1 LTNARAFLSA
11 LARDVRGNTIAIMA
25 AALVPLA
32 GMVGGGVDISRMY
45 IVKTRLQH
53 ACDAGALAGR
63 KAMAAGVWSQ
73 SNYMPRT
80 EAEKFFDANIQA
92 SPYGATT
99 LTRAFAESGGKV
111 TGTASAVVPM
121 TLMRIFGRT
130 TETLSVT
137 CDAEMRLPNTD
148 VMFVLDVTG
157 SMDDKAVSSDTD
169 DKITS
174 LKKSVKCFFEVVANL
189 NTNATCTTTPAGGG
203 IPNTVQIRFGFMPY
217 STNVNVGKLL
227 PTSYFANSWPYQSRE
242 AVYRDQSQTT
252 VTQGTPYQYQS
263 PSDENEGTGSW
274 STETTWDNVTSS
286 WCNNQSVPANSATTW
301 DGTETNPYSQSQ
313 TGSNPIVYSWRTQQ
327 DGWYYEYQRTYSS
340 WQDRCRIQR
349 RRIDIEQTRYWRR
362 SDTSATTT
370 TQVFDE
376 YRYARLTKDISGLKS
391 GTSWNSSF
399 QLPIGTN
406 GANKTISW
414 DGCIEERRTV
424 RTTDFDPIPA
434 DADDLDI
441 DAIPSQS
448 DANSLWGPALP
459 DMIYTRQLQSG
470 GWWGTTGSMDR
481 AEVNTDDEYLNASS
495 YYCPREA
502 RKLQSWST
510 ASSFETYVDSLTPTG
525 NTYHDIGLLWGARFM
540 SAEGIFASENA
551 HTPAGGDIARHMIFM
566 TDGEACTGATNYTA
580 YGIPWYDRR
589 QTPDNTVP
597 TDGCL
602 TTGTL
607 TQQVNLR
614 TAALCEAVKNKNI
627 TLWVIWFGA
636 SNTTIEDML
645 EDCATDGR
653 YFAARN
659 SADLQQTFSSIASQ
673 ISQLRL
679 TR

>member
-1 LTNARAFLSA
+1 
-11 LARDVRGNTIAIMA
+11 MA

-32 GMVGGGVDISRMY
+32 GMVGGGVDLSRMY

-63 KAMAAGVWSQ
+63 KAMGGGVWSQ
-73 SNYMPRT
+73 SSYAPRT
-80 EAEKFFDANIQA
+80 QAERFFDANIQA
-92 SPYGATT
+92 SPYGATS
-99 LTRAFAESGGKV
+99 LTKSYSESGGKV

-189 NTNATCTTTPAGGG
+189 DTTASCSTTPSGTGVSSS
-203 IPNTVQIRFGFMPY
+203 VQIRFGFMPY

-227 PTSYFANSWPYQSRE
+227 PTSYFANTWTYQSRE
-242 AVYRDQSQTT
+242 PRYRT
-252 VTQGTPYQYQS
+252 V
-263 PSDENEGTGSW
+263 
-274 STETTWDNVTSS
+274 
-286 WCNNQSVPANSATTW
+286 
-301 DGTETNPYSQSQ
+301 
-313 TGSNPIVYSWRTQQ
+313 
-327 DGWYYEYQRTYSS
+327 
-340 WQDRCRIQR
+340 
-349 RRIDIEQTRYWRR
+349 
-362 SDTSATTT
+362 TTT
-370 TQVFDE
+370 TWADGDVTQTSDSWSRSNSGSWQNASNNTTATSQSDCQSKVPGNELRYYSGNESGRRDETTTGTNPRTTTWNTRQYAYWYEYSFRDYRSSDGRCRFYYRTADGYYYRYYSQTSTGTDTTSQVFDG
-376 YRYARLTKDISGLKS
+376 YRYYRLAKDISGLKN
-391 GTSWNSSF
+391 GTAWNSSF
-399 QLPIGTN
+399 QSNVGTN

-414 DGCIEERRTV
+414 DGCIEERTTV
-424 RTTDFDPIPA
+424 RATSYDPIPSGA
-434 DADDLDI
+434 HDLNI
-441 DAIPSQS
+441 DEIPNQS
-448 DANSLWGPALP
+448 SPDTLWGPALP
-459 DMIYTRQLQSG
+459 GIIYTPRLTSSYWGYSG
-470 GWWGTTGSMDR
+470 TNDRSDMNTT
-481 AEVNTDDEYLNASS
+481 DEYANASS

-502 RKLQSWST
+502 RKLQSWSG
-510 ASSFETYVDSLTPTG
+510 ASSFESYVDSLSPTG
-525 NTYHDIGLLWGARFM
+525 NTYHDIGLIWGARFM
-540 SAEGIFASENA
+540 SPDGIFASENA
-551 HTPAGGDIARHMIFM
+551 TTPTGGDIARHMIFM
-566 TDGEACTGATNYTA
+566 TDGEACTGVLNYTA
-580 YGIPWYDRR
+580 YGIPWFDRR
-589 QTPDNTVP
+589 QTAENTAP

-614 TAALCEAVKNKNI
+614 TQAICSAVKNKNI

-645 EDCATDGR
+645 RTCASDGR

-659 SADLQQTFSSIASQ
+659 SAQLQQTFSSIASQ